1 MPRRTVFCLAL
12 SQLICWGVSFYLIG
26 VFGSRIG
33 AEMGWSAPLVHSGLS
48 VALVVMGLIS
58 LPVGWLI
65 DRFGGGPV
73 MAAGSLFSAA
83 GCLGLAMVD
92 GLAGYYA
99 AWVCLGLAM
108 RATLYEA
115 AFAALARIGG
125 ALARRPIAQVT
136 LLGGLSSSCF
146 WPLGYTLAEAFG
158 WRGALVCYAAL
169 ALATLPLHLSLPRTR
184 HSAPQQGADKR
195 GLGPPAHP
203 VVRTSSLALLYG
215 LIMTVTTAL
224 SAAMAA
230 HMIGLLSEFG
240 MAAALAV
247 TVSAL
252 RGIGQTLGRLLEVL
266 FGSRI
271 DPIDLN
277 LAATLLLPVS
287 FIVGLAAGISLTAAA
302 FFVLV
307 YGAANGVITITGGTM
322 PLRLFDPEAY
332 GASVGALRSPA
343 FLAAAGAPF
352 AFAAVLERWGA
363 EAVLVVSAALAIGAV
378 GASAALRVSARRI
391 APPAS
396 RVDAASGQ
404 RP

>member
-1 MPRRTVFCLAL
+1 MPRRTVFSLAL

-33 AEMGWSAPLVHSGLS
+33 AEMGWSATLVHSGLS

-58 LPVGWLI
+58 LPIGWLI

-99 AWVCLGLAM
+99 AWVCLGFAM

-136 LLGGLSSSCF
+136 LLGGLSSSVF
-146 WPLGYTLAEAFG
+146 WPLGYALAEAFG

-169 ALATLPLHLSLPRTR
+169 ALATLPLHLSLPSTR
-184 HSAPQQGADKR
+184 HVASSIGKGNR
-195 GLGPPAHP
+195 GVVPPARP
-203 VVRTSSLALLYG
+203 AVRARSLALLYV
-215 LIMTVTTAL
+215 LVMTLTTAL

-230 HMIGLLSEFG
+230 HMIGLLSELG
-240 MAAALAV
+240 LGAAVAV
-247 TVSAL
+247 AVSAL
-252 RGIGQTLGRLLEVL
+252 RGLGQTLGRLLEVL

-277 LAATLLLPVS
+277 LAATLLLPVC
-287 FIVGLAAGISLTAAA
+287 FIVGLGAAISLPAAA
-302 FFVLV
+302 SFVLV

-322 PLRLFDPEAY
+322 PLRLFDSAAY

-343 FLAAAGAPF
+343 FLAAAVAPF

-363 EAVLVVSAALAIGAV
+363 EAVLAVSTVLAIVAV
-378 GASAALRVSARRI
+378 AASVALRVSARRV
-391 APPAS
+391 APLAS
-396 RVDAASGQ
+396 RADAASEQ
-404 RP
+404 RS

>member
-1 MPRRTVFCLAL
+1 MPRRTVFCLAF

-33 AEMGWSAPLVHSGLS
+33 AEMGWSATLVHSGLS

-73 MAAGSLFSAA
+73 MAAGSLLSAA
-83 GCLGLAMVD
+83 GCLGLARVD
-92 GLAGYYA
+92 GIAGYYA

-125 ALARRPIAQVT
+125 KLARRPIAQVT

-146 WPLGYTLAEAFG
+146 WPLGYALAEAFG
-158 WRGALVCYAAL
+158 WRGALLCYAAL

-184 HSAPQQGADKR
+184 HAAPPQGAGSR
-195 GLGPPAHP
+195 GAVSPAHP
-203 VVRTSSLALLYG
+203 AGRARSLALLYG
-215 LIMTVTTAL
+215 LIMMLTAAL

-240 MAAALAV
+240 LATALAV

-266 FGSRI
+266 FGGRI

-277 LAATLLLPVS
+277 LAATLLLPVC
-287 FIVGLAAGISLTAAA
+287 FIIGLAAGVSLTAAA
-302 FFVLV
+302 AFVLV

-322 PLRLFDPEAY
+322 PLRLFDPEVY
-332 GASVGALRSPA
+332 GASVGALRTPA

-363 EAVLVVSAALAIGAV
+363 EAVLMVSTALAVVAV
-378 GASAALRVSARRI
+378 AASVALRVSARRI
-391 APPAS
+391 AAPAP
-396 RVDAASGQ
+396 RGDAARGQ

>member
-1 MPRRTVFCLAL
+1 MPRRTVFSLAV

-33 AEMGWSAPLVHSGLS
+33 AEMGWSATLVHSGLS

-58 LPVGWLI
+58 LPTGWLI

-73 MAAGSLFSAA
+73 MAAGSLLSAA
-83 GCLGLAMVD
+83 GCLGLARVD
-92 GLAGYYA
+92 GLTGYYA

-125 ALARRPIAQVT
+125 PMARRPIAQVT
-136 LLGGLSSSCF
+136 LLGGLSSSVF
-146 WPLGYTLAEAFG
+146 WPLGYALAEAFG
-158 WRGALVCYAAL
+158 WRGALICYAAL

-184 HSAPQQGADKR
+184 HAAPPQGAGR
-195 GLGPPAHP
+195 RRAGPPAGHA
-203 VVRTSSLALLYG
+203 RSLALLYG
-215 LIMTVTTAL
+215 VIMMLTTAL

-240 MAAALAV
+240 LAAALAV

-266 FGSRI
+266 FGNRI

-277 LAATLLLPVS
+277 LVATLLLPVC
-287 FIVGLAAGISLTAAA
+287 FIVGLAAGISLVAAA
-302 FFVLV
+302 SFVLV

-322 PLRLFDPEAY
+322 PLRLFDPAAY

-343 FLAAAGAPF
+343 FLAAAVAPF

-363 EAVLVVSAALAIGAV
+363 EAVLVVSTALAIVAV
-378 GASAALRVSARRI
+378 AASVALRVSARRI
-391 APPAS
+391 AAPAS
-396 RVDAASGQ
+396 RADTASGQ